1 MLKPALLGHVP
12 LDHAWIAAHIPH
24 QGSMCLLD
32 AVLHWDSQHLVCC
45 ATSHRQ
51 AGNPLRQFDRL
62 GAACGIEY
70 AAQAMAVHGVL
81 VADHGRVPD
90 PNRTP
95 DDDRPTLGRPGGL
108 LVSAPN
114 AAQAPHAP
122 RGGQPTL
129 GRPGGLLVSA
139 PNAAQ
144 APHAPR
150 GGQPTL
156 GRPGGLLV
164 STPNAAQAPH
174 APQGG
179 QPTLGRPGGL
189 LVSLRAV
196 QLHVARID
204 DIPAALEVCVERLS
218 GDARMLLYRFRVA
231 TGDRLLLDGRASV
244 VLDAAGPAP
253 SFAST
258 PP

>member
-1 MLKPALLGHVP
+1 MLKPARLGHVP

-32 AVLHWDSQHLVCC
+32 AVLRWDAQHIVCS
-45 ATSHRQ
+45 ATSHRD
-51 AGNPLRQFDRL
+51 ASNPLRQFDRL

-70 AAQAMAVHGVL
+70 AAQAMAVHGAL
-81 VADHGRVPD
+81 VAEH
-90 PNRTP
+90 
-95 DDDRPTLGRPGGL
+95 DRMPGPGN
-108 LVSAPN
+108 AP
-114 AAQAPHAP
+114 Q
-122 RGGQPTL
+122 GGQ
-129 GRPGGLLVSA
+129 
-139 PNAAQ
+139 Q
-144 APHAPR
+144 
-150 GGQPTL
+150 TL

-164 STPNAAQAPH
+164 STPGAAQTLR

-179 QPTLGRPGGL
+179 QQTLGRPGGL

-204 DIPAALEVCVERLS
+204 DVAATLEVRVERLS
-218 GDARMLLYRFRVA
+218 GDAQMLLYQFRVLA
-231 TGDRLLLDGRASV
+231 ADRLLLDGRASV
-244 VLDAAGPAP
+244 VLDAASLAT

>member
-108 LVSAPN
+108 LVS
-114 AAQAPHAP
+114 
-122 RGGQPTL
+122 
-129 GRPGGLLVSA
+129 
-139 PNAAQ
+139 
-144 APHAPR
+144 
-150 GGQPTL
+150 
-156 GRPGGLLV
+156 
-164 STPNAAQAPH
+164 
-174 APQGG
+174 
-179 QPTLGRPGGL
+179 
-189 LVSLRAV
+189 LRAV

>member
-45 ATSHRQ
+45 ATSHRH

-122 RGGQPTL
+122 
-129 GRPGGLLVSA
+129 
-139 PNAAQ
+139 
-144 APHAPR
+144 
-150 GGQPTL
+150 
-156 GRPGGLLV
+156 
-164 STPNAAQAPH
+164 
-174 APQGG
+174 QGG
-179 QPTLGRPGGL
+179 QLTLGRPGGL

>member
-45 ATSHRQ
+45 ATSHRH

-108 LVSAPN
+108 LVTA
-114 AAQAPHAP
+114 
-122 RGGQPTL
+122 
-129 GRPGGLLVSA
+129 
-139 PNAAQ
+139 
-144 APHAPR
+144 
-150 GGQPTL
+150 
-156 GRPGGLLV
+156 
-164 STPNAAQAPH
+164 PNAAQAPH

>member
-129 GRPGGLLVSA
+129 GRPGGLLVS
-139 PNAAQ
+139 
-144 APHAPR
+144 
-150 GGQPTL
+150 
-156 GRPGGLLV
+156 
-164 STPNAAQAPH
+164 TPNAAQAPH

>member
-45 ATSHRQ
+45 ATSHRH

-95 DDDRPTLGRPGGL
+95 DDDR
-108 LVSAPN
+108 
-114 AAQAPHAP
+114 
-122 RGGQPTL
+122 
-129 GRPGGLLVSA
+129 
-139 PNAAQ
+139 
-144 APHAPR
+144 
-150 GGQPTL
+150 PTL